1 MDAFVGEKDL
11 ICMIKSVIMKV
22 TAEYFVCC
30 EFMHFPVEQ
39 SSLYGQIL
47 WSYFWIDV
55 YVYVSSIATV
65 ICMHW
70 DD

>member
-1 MDAFVGEKDL
+1 MGAFVGKKDL

-22 TAEYFVCC
+22 TAEHFLCC
-30 EFMHFPVEQ
+30 EFMQFPMEQ

-47 WSYFWIDV
+47 WSYLWIDL
-55 YVYVSSIATV
+55 YVYVSSIAIV
-65 ICMHW
+65 ICMHC